1 MKNRMCLRYH
11 LSVCLW
17 MIASIAWAQ
26 TNRALLVSI
35 SNYPDESGWEEIH
48 AANDVLLVRSL
59 LGNCGYRDK
68 DITILADAQ
77 ATKQNIIRSLQN
89 LYNTTQPGDYV
100 HLHFSCHGQQMM
112 DDNGDEEDGVDEAL
126 IPYDALFWYLPEE
139 YEGENHLRDDEL
151 GEWIR
156 RLRHKAGG
164 EGHITVVLDACHS
177 GTGNR
182 LPEADDYIRG
192 TGYIF
197 APDDYVPSPG
207 KHQEL
212 SLRLKPETG
221 LAPTAVFSACLAEE
235 TNFEHFDA
243 RQSCYYG
250 LLTFAF
256 CETMR
261 EVFPTTAHSLATRHT
276 PVTVDRF
283 AQLLRQKMQALTA
296 HKKKRTQTPYMECTS
311 PQDNFRIGLESHTGN
326 KVSTPEKTFRP

>member
-1 MKNRMCLRYH
+1 MKNRMYLRYH

-35 SNYPDESGWEEIH
+35 SRYPDESGWEEIH

-68 DITILADAQ
+68 DIATLADAQ

-89 LYNTTQPGDYV
+89 LYDATQPGDHV

-112 DDNGDEEDGVDEAL
+112 DDNGDEEDGLDEAL
-126 IPYDALFWYLPEE
+126 IPYDALFWYLPGE

-156 RLRHKAGG
+156 RLRRKAGG
-164 EGHITVVLDACHS
+164 QGHITVVLDACHS

-197 APDDYVPSPG
+197 APDDYVPTPG

-212 SLRLKPETG
+212 SLPLKPETG
-221 LAPTAVFSACLAEE
+221 LAPAAVFSACLAEE

-243 RQSCYYG
+243 HRSRYYG

-256 CETMR
+256 CETVR
-261 EVFPTTAHSLATRHT
+261 EAAFPTTTHS
-276 PVTVDRF
+276 PVTVSCF
-283 AQLLRQKMQALTA
+283 AQLLKQKMQVLTA
-296 HKKKRTQTPYMECTS
+296 HKKRRTQTPYMECTS
-311 PQDNFRIGLESHTGN
+311 LQDSFRIGLSTHTGN
-326 KVSTPEKTFRP
+326 QVSTPERPHNP